1 MQDTILDKIMK
12 PKSIAVIGAST
23 KEHTIGSDIMK
34 RLQEYKF
41 NGKIYPVNPKGGI
54 IEGLQAYTSVLEIP
68 ENIDLAIVVVN
79 AKFVLST
86 IDQCHEKGIKGV
98 CIITAGFKETGKEGA
113 ELEKQLVEKLKEY
126 GMRCVGPNCLG
137 VVNTHPDIRMD
148 GCFAESLPE
157 RGNIGFV
164 SQSGALGGGI
174 LNILKDLN
182 LGFAQFISIGNQA
195 DVNAETALE
204 YWENEPD
211 VEQILLY
218 MESIQNPSN
227 FRKLASRITK
237 KKPILALKAGRSAA
251 GASAASSH
259 TGSLAGADK
268 AAAALLQQSGVI
280 REFSLKNLFAT
291 AKVFANC
298 PIPKGDRVAIITNS
312 GGPGIMATD
321 AVCEYGMQMAKI
333 TDETKEKLRS
343 FLPSAASVKNP
354 IDMIASA
361 PIEHYKQTLETVIAD
376 ENVDMIIVI
385 YLPFLGLKDIDVAEA
400 LMEIKAKNPQK
411 PIIGVFMT
419 KNEFF
424 TKLSDKNVNMPFFM
438 YAEEAADGLNRL
450 NQQRLWMER
459 PEGKVP
465 CFDVDRNKVKEIIAK
480 SVKEGRDQLTT
491 LESIDV
497 LQAYGIR
504 ACKYGLATNIDEV
517 VTLGNS
523 IGYPV
528 VMKMTSKTTSHKTDV
543 GGVVV
548 NIRSEEQLRK
558 EYEALLGRLKEKGLL
573 EGLEGVIIQE
583 MVKGN
588 REMVCGIATDPQY
601 GPMMMFGLGG
611 VFVETLKDVTFR
623 IAPLTDIDA
632 KEMVQSVKAYKLLQ
646 GARGTTPAQINQIEE
661 TLLRLSQL
669 VNDFKFIDELDINP
683 LLISEKTGEGIAV
696 DGRIKVRMNEAK
708 EFLGCEVNCCSQMA

>member
-1 MQDTILDKIMK
+1 MNVLDKIMK

-34 RLQEYKF
+34 RLQEYNF
-41 NGKIYPVNPKGGI
+41 NGNIYPVNPKGGV

-68 ENIDLAIVVVN
+68 GEVDLAIIVVN

-86 IDQCHEKGIKGV
+86 IDQCHEKGIKGL

-113 ELEKQLVEKLKEY
+113 EAEKQLLAKVREY

-137 VVNTHPDIRMD
+137 VVNTHPDVRMD

-204 YWENEPD
+204 YWEDEKD

-218 MESIQNPSN
+218 MESIQNPAN
-227 FRKLASRITK
+227 FRKLASRISK

-268 AAAALLQQSGVI
+268 AANALLNQSGVI
-280 REFSLKNLFAT
+280 REYSLQDVFAT

-321 AVCEYGMQMAKI
+321 AICEHGMQIAKI
-333 TDETKEKLRS
+333 SDATKEKLRS

-376 ENVDMIIVI
+376 ENVDMIITI
-385 YLPFLGLKDIDVAEA
+385 YLPFLGLKDIDVAKA
-400 LMEIKAKNPQK
+400 LMEIKAEHPEK
-411 PIIGVFMT
+411 PVIGVFMT
-419 KNEFF
+419 KSDFF
-424 TKLSDKNVNMPFFM
+424 STLSDMKVNMPFFM

-450 NQQRLWMER
+450 NQQRKWMER
-459 PEGKVP
+459 PEGKIP
-465 CFDVDRNKVKEIIAK
+465 TFDVDYKRAQEIIAK
-480 SVKEGRDQLTT
+480 SVNEGRAQLTT
-491 LESIDV
+491 RESIDV
-497 LQAYGIR
+497 LDAYGIR
-504 ACKYGLATNIDEV
+504 VCKSGFAKSEDEAV
-517 VTLGNS
+517 SIADS

-543 GGVVV
+543 GGVRV
-548 NIRSEEQLRK
+548 NIQSAEQLRA
-558 EYEALLGRLKEKGLL
+558 EYQDLIAKLTEKGLL

-611 VFVETLKDVTFR
+611 VFIEVMKDVTFR
-623 IAPLTDIDA
+623 IAPLTDVDA
-632 KEMVQSVKAYKLLQ
+632 KEMIKSVKAYKLLE
-646 GARGTTPAQINQIEE
+646 GARGTKPAQMEQIEE

-669 VNDFKFIDELDINP
+669 VHDFKFIDELDINP

-696 DGRIKVRMNEAK
+696 DGRIKVRMEEAQQALNYSCK
-708 EFLGCEVNCCSQMA
+708 DGVCACSL